1 MNFKTYV
8 AGIVKFLNDHPE
20 AGELDAIR
28 SADDE
33 GDYYTECW
41 GTPYMGLWSK
51 GQYRCLST
59 SCFQTEEDLK
69 ENVEWDPEDYPDGIP
84 AVNSVLVA

>member
-8 AGIVKFLNDHPE
+8 EGVVKFLKDHPE

-33 GDYYTECW
+33 GDYYAKCW
-41 GTPYMGLWSK
+41 GTPCKGLWDSD
-51 GQYRCLST
+51 Q
-59 SCFQTEEDLK
+59 CFQTEENLK